1 MTCTSW
7 PAFFPAGRRL
17 DCPWPCW
24 WSRRRMSC
32 CSTSR
37 PTTLTRLPARR
48 YWARCAPTRAQL
60 SSSVTTRVRLPRSSL
75 SGSCCCLMVS
85 RTTGVRTIWTSS
97 RSPRVAGVSNLE
109 QSNLEQSNLEQSNLV
124 QSQPHPMLRV
134 EQSGPVLTITLD
146 RPERRNAQA
155 PSLWSALAEIGAGL
169 PPTVRVVVIRAA
181 GPSFSAGLDRAMLT
195 PQGAPGE
202 PSVLALAAGAASHL
216 EDVIAQFQR
225 GFAVWAEVP
234 AITIAAVQGHAIGA
248 GFQLALACDLRVVA
262 DDVAFAMRET
272 SLGLVPDLAGTSPL
286 VRAVGYARALEIC
299 VTGRFVGA
307 QEAVAIGLASV
318 AVPPQDLDG
327 TARDLADAIL
337 QAPQAAVRELKP
349 LLRNAIDASPTDQL
363 KAEREA
369 QARLLTAMVAT
380 SGK

>member
-1 MTCTSW
+1 
-7 PAFFPAGRRL
+7 
-17 DCPWPCW
+17 
-24 WSRRRMSC
+24 MS
-32 CSTSR
+32 
-37 PTTLTRLPARR
+37 
-48 YWARCAPTRAQL
+48 
-60 SSSVTTRVRLPRSSL
+60 
-75 SGSCCCLMVS
+75 
-85 RTTGVRTIWTSS
+85 
-97 RSPRVAGVSNLE
+97 SPE
-109 QSNLEQSNLEQSNLV
+109 QSNPDQSNPDQSNPV

-155 PSLWSALAEIGAGL
+155 PSLWAALAEIGAGL

-216 EDVIAQFQR
+216 EDAIAQFQR

-307 QEAVAIGLASV
+307 QEAVAIGLATV
-318 AVPPQDLDG
+318 AVPAQDLDG

-337 QAPQAAVRELKP
+337 QAPEAAMRELKP

-369 QARLLTAMVAT
+369 QARLLTAMVAG

>member
-1 MTCTSW
+1 
-7 PAFFPAGRRL
+7 
-17 DCPWPCW
+17 
-24 WSRRRMSC
+24 
-32 CSTSR
+32 
-37 PTTLTRLPARR
+37 
-48 YWARCAPTRAQL
+48 
-60 SSSVTTRVRLPRSSL
+60 
-75 SGSCCCLMVS
+75 
-85 RTTGVRTIWTSS
+85 
-97 RSPRVAGVSNLE
+97 
-109 QSNLEQSNLEQSNLV
+109 
-124 QSQPHPMLRV
+124 MLRV

-169 PPTVRVVVIRAA
+169 SPTVRVVVIRAE

-202 PSVLALAAGAASHL
+202 PSILALAAASVVEGAGEL
-216 EDVIAQFQR
+216 EEAIEQFQR
-225 GFAVWAEVP
+225 GFAIWAQVP

-318 AVPPQDLDG
+318 AVPAQELDS

-349 LLRNAIDASPTDQL
+349 LLRNAIDASPTDQRR
-363 KAEREA
+363 AEREA
-369 QARLLTAMVAT
+369 QARLLTAMVRG